1 MLNLQQLY
9 QNSLR
14 NMKIIMELTDADGK
28 TGFVEKVA
36 TCHPEGAISMT
47 SDVFEEAN
55 YEQRFDVDFMKDG
68 KEKMEACLRYADS
81 CIDCGVY
88 DKALHYYSYVLK
100 KSVSEGGILKEYKK
114 LAERAFQGVASCNSC
129 SDEYTWEVSSEILER
144 FRDYFKA

>member
-1 MLNLQQLY
+1 MQ
-9 QNSLR
+9 
-14 NMKIIMELTDADGK
+14 LTDADGK

-55 YEQRFDVDFMKDG
+55 YEQQFDADFMKDG
-68 KEKMEACLRYADS
+68 KEKMEACLRYADA

-100 KSVSEGGILKEYKK
+100 KSVSDERIIKEYKN
-114 LAERAFQGVASCNSC
+114 LAERAFQGVACCNSC
-129 SDEYTWEVSSEILER
+129 SDEYVWEASSEILER
-144 FRDYFKA
+144 FRDLFK

>member
-1 MLNLQQLY
+1 
-9 QNSLR
+9 
-14 NMKIIMELTDADGK
+14 MKIIMQLTDADGK

-55 YEQRFDVDFMKDG
+55 YEQQFDADFMKDG
-68 KEKMEACLRYADS
+68 KEKMEACLRYADA

-100 KSVSEGGILKEYKK
+100 KSVSDERIIKEYKN
-114 LAERAFQGVASCNSC
+114 LAERAFQGVACCNAS
-129 SDEYTWEVSSEILER
+129 SDEYVWEASSEILER
-144 FRDYFKA
+144 FRDLFK